1 MGNINNDL
9 EQYLSQHSTP
19 EDQVL
24 ADLTRFTYLTTYNPR
39 MLSGRQ
45 QGLFLQMLCMMMNP
59 KKVLEIGTFTGYS
72 AICIARGIMPNGK
85 LNTIEINDELEETI
99 VKYLKLAGVS
109 QFVNLHIGDAQKIIP
124 TLDSD
129 YDLAFI
135 DGDKREYPEYY
146 KKVFPKVRIGG
157 FILADNVLWDGKVIN
172 PESTDASTKA
182 IMTFNKMVQDD
193 SRVQN
198 IILPMRDGLMLI
210 RKIKE

>member
-19 EDQVL
+19 EDKVL
-24 ADLTRFTYLTTYNPR
+24 AELTRFTYLTTYNPR

-45 QGLFLQMLCMMMNP
+45 QGLFLQMLCMMLKP

-72 AICIARGIMPNGK
+72 AICIARGILPNGK
-85 LNTIEINDELEETI
+85 LDTIELNDELEETI
-99 VKYLKLAGVS
+99 VKYLKLAEVS

-129 YDLAFI
+129 FDLVFI
-135 DGDKREYPEYY
+135 DGDKREYSEYY
-146 KKVFPKVRIGG
+146 KKVFLKVKVGG

-172 PESTDASTKA
+172 PDPNDIHTNS

-193 SRVQN
+193 IRVQN
-198 IILPMRDGLMLI
+198 VILPMRDGLMLI
-210 RKIKE
+210 QKVKE